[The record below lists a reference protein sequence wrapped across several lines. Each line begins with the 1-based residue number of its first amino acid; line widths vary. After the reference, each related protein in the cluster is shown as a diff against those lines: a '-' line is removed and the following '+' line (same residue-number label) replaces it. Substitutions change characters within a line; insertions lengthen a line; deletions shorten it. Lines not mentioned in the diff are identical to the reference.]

1 MIVVGYIFAWPLI
14 ILLRADIASY
24 CRIALLNL
32 EILMDI
38 PKKLTVDD
46 KDYLLEDLNDETKKF
61 VQDCMASNNVTDS
74 KRLQIEIASIAQAK
88 KLDELGGL
96 LVDVQCFEK

>member
-1 MIVVGYIFAWPLI
+1 
-14 ILLRADIASY
+14 
-24 CRIALLNL
+24 
-32 EILMDI
+32 MDI

-46 KDYLLEDLNDETKKF
+46 KDYLLQDMNDEAKKF
-61 VQDCMASNNVTDS
+61 AQDCMASNNVTDS

-96 LVDVQCFEK
+96 LVDVQCFEKQSQVQITIEQVFCLYGSCLICH